1 MFGIGDISIHS
12 LYLSDGAGG
21 WGLILH
27 PMGLTILFALLH
39 FRAQLD
45 IDVCTQSDTP
55 FSLRD
60 YYRERLILYCSH
72 LLLFGVAL

>member
-45 IDVCTQSDTP
+45 IDVWTQSDTP
-55 FSLRD
+55 ISLRD
-60 YYRERLILYCSH
+60 YREYYGVF
-72 LLLFGVAL
+72 LLLPVLVLRA